1 MSEAAV
7 RESRAKRQWA
17 VPGSRHDRIVRLAK
31 IALPVMVGIL
41 IAFLALAPL
50 DRGGDASFILDQN
63 KVDNAPERMRV
74 DVARYTGQD
83 NFGRPFAIVAQ
94 SAVQPSSD
102 RPIVDIRDMSARL
115 ALQQGPVTM
124 VAGLG
129 RYDLDSHILNVVGPL
144 RVTGPDGYRLS
155 TSDVTVDLRQRSVTG
170 TDGVEGAMSLGR
182 FTAGRL
188 RADLGER
195 TVTLDQG
202 ARLKIIQ
209 GTVTP

>member
-7 RESRAKRQWA
+7 QDRREKRQWA

-41 IAFLALAPL
+41 IAFMALAPL
-50 DRGGDASFILDQN
+50 DRSGEGSFILDQN
-63 KVDNAPERMRV
+63 KVANAPERMRV

-83 NFGRPFAIVAQ
+83 NLGRPFAIVAQ
-94 SAVQPSSD
+94 SAVQRNSD
-102 RPIVDIRDMSARL
+102 LPIVDIRDMFARL
-115 ALQQGPVTM
+115 SLPRGPVTM
-124 VAGLG
+124 IAELA
-129 RYDLDSHILNVVGPL
+129 RYNLDTHILKVIGPI
-144 RVTGPDGYRLS
+144 RVNGPDGYQLYTR
-155 TSDVTVDLRQRSVTG
+155 DVTVNLKERSITG
-170 TDGVEGAMSLGR
+170 TDGVEGAMSLGQ
-182 FTAGRL
+182 FSAGRL

-209 GTVTP
+209 RPSTP

>member
-7 RESRAKRQWA
+7 RESRAKRRWA
-17 VPGSRHDRIVRLAK
+17 VPGSQHDRVVRFAK
-31 IALPVMVGIL
+31 IALPAGVGVL

-50 DRGGDASFILDQN
+50 DRSGDASFILDQN
-63 KVDNAPERMRV
+63 KVANAPERMRV

-83 NFGRPFAIVAQ
+83 NFGRPFEIVAQ
-94 SAVQPSSD
+94 SAVQQSSD
-102 RPIVDIRDMSARL
+102 LPIVDIRDMFARL

-129 RYDLDSHILNVVGPL
+129 RYNLDSHILNVIGPL

-155 TSDVTVDLRQRSVTG
+155 TSDVTVDLKQRSVTG
-170 TDGVEGAMSLGR
+170 TDGVEGSMSLGR
-182 FTAGRL
+182 FSAGRL

-195 TVTLDQG
+195 TVILDRG

>member
-1 MSEAAV
+1 
-7 RESRAKRQWA
+7 
-17 VPGSRHDRIVRLAK
+17 
-31 IALPVMVGIL
+31 
-41 IAFLALAPL
+41 
-50 DRGGDASFILDQN
+50 
-63 KVDNAPERMRV
+63 
-74 DVARYTGQD
+74 
-83 NFGRPFAIVAQ
+83 
-94 SAVQPSSD
+94 
-102 RPIVDIRDMSARL
+102 MSARL

-129 RYDLDSHILNVVGPL
+129 RYNLDDHILNVIGPL
-144 RVTGPDGYRLS
+144 RVTGPDGYRLN

-182 FTAGRL
+182 FSAGRL

>member
-7 RESRAKRQWA
+7 RESRAKRRWA
-17 VPGSRHDRIVRLAK
+17 VPGSQHDRVVRFAK
-31 IALPVMVGIL
+31 IALPAGVGVL

-50 DRGGDASFILDQN
+50 DRSGDASFILDQN
-63 KVDNAPERMRV
+63 KVANAPERMRV

-94 SAVQPSSD
+94 SAVQQSSD
-102 RPIVDIRDMSARL
+102 LPIVDIRDMFARL

-129 RYDLDSHILNVVGPL
+129 RYNLDSHILNVIGPL
-144 RVTGPDGYRLS
+144 RVTGPDGYQLS
-155 TSDVTVDLRQRSVTG
+155 TSDVTVDLRQRSVAG
-170 TDGVEGAMSLGR
+170 TDGVEGAMNLGR
-182 FTAGRL
+182 FSAGRL

-209 GTVTP
+209 GAVTP

>member
-1 MSEAAV
+1 MPEAAV
-7 RESRAKRQWA
+7 RERRVKRQWA
-17 VPGSRHDRIVRLAK
+17 VPGSRHDRVVRFTK
-31 IALPVMVGIL
+31 IALPSAVAIL

-63 KVDNAPERMRV
+63 KVANAPERMRV

-102 RPIVDIRDMSARL
+102 HPVVDIRDMLARL
-115 ALQQGPVTM
+115 WLPQGPVTM
-124 VAGLG
+124 AAGLG
-129 RYDLDSHILNVVGPL
+129 RYNLDDHILRVVGPL
-144 RVTGPDGYRLS
+144 RVDGPDGYRLS
-155 TSDVTVDLRQRSVTG
+155 TRDVTVDLRSRSVTG
-170 TDGVEGAMSLGR
+170 TDGVQGSMRLGQ
-182 FTAGRL
+182 FSAGRL

-202 ARLKIIQ
+202 ARLKIVQ
-209 GTVTP
+209 RAVTS